1 MRKSRFTEEQMVEIL
16 READRTSVAAA
27 AKKNKVSEQTI
38 YVWRQHFAGLEPSD
52 VRKLKG
58 LEAENAKLKKLL
70 AERDLEIDAMR
81 EVVRRKW

>member
-1 MRKSRFTEEQMVEIL
+1 MVEIL

-27 AKKNKVSEQTI
+27 AKKNKVSEWTI
-38 YVWRQHFAGLEPSD
+38 YVWRQHFAGLKPSD

-58 LEAENAKLKKLL
+58 LKAESAKLKKLL
-70 AERDLEIDAMR
+70 AERDLEIVAMR